1 MDTSKLLIPGPVIK
15 VLDRVPSVPT
25 AGIWNTLV
33 RKAWLKVCSLLDKT
47 GLPVTTMRGETLG
60 VPLRSVAETRV
71 YPTPRGAPV
80 EKLAIP
86 EICQL
91 LTTAR
96 TGAMADLQAGG
107 LYTHVSFTMCVRSKA
122 ARP

>member
-1 MDTSKLLIPGPVIK
+1 MFLKMDTSKLLIPGPVIK

-25 AGIWNTLV
+25 VGIWNTLV

-80 EKLAIP
+80 EKLAAV
-86 EICQL
+86 EGS
-91 LTTAR
+91 A
-96 TGAMADLQAGG
+96 AGG
-107 LYTHVSFTMCVRSKA
+107 VGLHDICHLHRLGPS
-122 ARP
+122 

>member
-1 MDTSKLLIPGPVIK
+1 MFLKMDTSMLLIPGPVIR
-15 VLDRVPSVPT
+15 VLDRVPSEPT
-25 AGIWNTLV
+25 VGAWNTLV
-33 RKAWLKVCSLLDKT
+33 RKAWLKVCSLPDKR

-71 YPTPRGAPV
+71 YPIPRGAPL

-91 LTTAR
+91 LTTAP
-96 TGAMADLQAGG
+96 TGAGADLQAGG
-107 LYTHVSFTMCVRSKA
+107 L
-122 ARP
+122 